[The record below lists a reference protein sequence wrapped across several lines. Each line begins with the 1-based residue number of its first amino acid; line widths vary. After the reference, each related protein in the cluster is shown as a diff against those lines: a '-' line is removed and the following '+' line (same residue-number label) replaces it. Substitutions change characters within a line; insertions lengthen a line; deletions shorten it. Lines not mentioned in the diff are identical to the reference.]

1 METITQIY
9 EQTSAPF
16 LAVIIG
22 VTLLVWFAPAIV
34 AVFLNPKHAKLI
46 AIACVPA
53 GLSIIAWSAVMVW
66 AVTGKVVDKYK
77 GKITENKEEPAPIS
91 K

>member
-1 METITQIY
+1 MEMITQLY

-16 LAVIIG
+16 LAII
-22 VTLLVWFAPAIV
+22 VTLSLLVWFAPAIV

-53 GLSIIAWSAVMVW
+53 GLSFIAWGALMVW

-77 GKITENKEEPAPIS
+77 SKVSVNKEATANE
-91 K
+91 

>member
-16 LAVIIG
+16 LILIVSIC
-22 VTLLVWFAPAIV
+22 LLVWFAPAIV

-46 AIACVPA
+46 AIACIPA
-53 GLSIIAWSAVMVW
+53 GFSFIAWGAVMVW

-77 GKITENKEEPAPIS
+77 DKVLPEAS
-91 K
+91 Q